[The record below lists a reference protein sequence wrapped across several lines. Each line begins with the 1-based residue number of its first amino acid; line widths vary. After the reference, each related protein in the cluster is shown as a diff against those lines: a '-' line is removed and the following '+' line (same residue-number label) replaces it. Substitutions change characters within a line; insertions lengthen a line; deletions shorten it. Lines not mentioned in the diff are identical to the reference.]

1 MPRTTFSGLPTSPP
15 AFPALTALPAFPSIR
30 SRFVTKPDG
39 NTYSRW
45 LPECA
50 ADAMPNLMVFAGYYE
65 GGRASHLSPVSAE
78 PTRAA
83 GRSDVCH
90 TCHQWFVVI
99 PLAAVLAGVVLQALA
114 RVRHRQQAQQQGGR
128 DVEAAQHG
136 DNKRLLDSMQGIA
149 RPSGS
154 SELSERAALCR
165 QRRLAALL
173 SRKSLHSRGINMVP
187 LHALPG
193 ALTHHLAER
202 VGGLGRGAAWPGGG
216 SEGANSGT
224 LGPAP
229 GQPWMLD
236 TVSLQLEP
244 EELEVGPLCSVGP
257 WHAVLIRSGRCCVV
271 GKMWCSGAPCWPM
284 HRCARC

>member
-1 MPRTTFSGLPTSPP
+1 MH
-15 AFPALTALPAFPSIR
+15 

-39 NTYSRW
+39 NTYSMW

-50 ADAMPNLMVFAGYYE
+50 ADAMPNLMVFAGFYE
-65 GGRASHLSPVSAE
+65 GGRAQHLLPASIE
-78 PTRAA
+78 PAGVASRSGLWYVAIVLAA
-83 GRSDVCH
+83 L
-90 TCHQWFVVI
+90 
-99 PLAAVLAGVVLQALA
+99 LAAVALA
-114 RVRHRQQAQQQGGR
+114 ALGRIGHRQRAQQQGGR

-136 DNKRLLDSMQGIA
+136 DHKRLLDSIQAIA
-149 RPSGS
+149 WPSGS

-193 ALTHHLAER
+193 ALTHRLAER
-202 VGGLGRGAAWPGGG
+202 VGGLGRGAGWPGGG

-244 EELEVGPLCSVGP
+244 GELEVWL
-257 WHAVLIRSGRCCVV
+257 L
-271 GKMWCSGAPCWPM
+271 
-284 HRCARC
+284 